1 MLDLDLSGLE
11 LLPDGPDEARIT
23 KLLRVSLATAGVED
37 GHIGLEVVDAPRMA
51 EVNSEQRGKDGPT
64 DVLSFPLDGAGE
76 AIGPREIGDI
86 VLCPDLCESV
96 ERAIVHAALHLV
108 GMDHETD
115 DGEMLAVE
123 AEIMRWVS

>member
-1 MLDLDLSGLE
+1 LLDLDLTGLE
-11 LLPDGPDEARIT
+11 LLPDGPDETRIT
-23 KLLRVSLATAGVED
+23 KLLEVSLATGDVED
-37 GHIGLEVVDAPRMA
+37 GHLGLEVVDAARMA
-51 EVNSEQRGKDGPT
+51 EVNSEQRGNDGPT
-64 DVLSFPLDGAGE
+64 DVLSFPVDGAGE

-86 VLCPDLCESV
+86 VLCPELCESV

-115 DGEMLAVE
+115 HGEMLAVE

>member
-1 MLDLDLSGLE
+1 MLEVDLSGLE
-11 LLPDGPDEARIT
+11 LLPDGPDENRIIN
-23 KLLRVSLATAGVED
+23 LLRLSLSTAGVDE
-37 GHIGLEVVDAPRMA
+37 GHIGVEVVDTARMA
-51 EVNSEQRGKDGPT
+51 EVNFEQREKEGPT
-64 DVLSFPLDGAGE
+64 DVLSFPLDGAGD
-76 AIGPREIGDI
+76 AVGPREIGDI